1 MPAKMARSA
10 PRPPFGAPTVT
21 AVVRAASPSCQNA
34 AKAQKS
40 TPVRGSSGESRRKQ
54 IDTAPVVSF
63 RRFPWE
69 RPLRQC
75 SRVAFYLLAVSFA
88 SAQAA

>member
-34 AKAQKS
+34 AKAQKF
-40 TPVRGSSGESRRKQ
+40 TPVRGSSGESRLIR
-54 IDTAPVVSF
+54 
-63 RRFPWE
+63 
-69 RPLRQC
+69 
-75 SRVAFYLLAVSFA
+75 
-88 SAQAA
+88 SAISSIWRTVKRSANHSTPIVRENRISG